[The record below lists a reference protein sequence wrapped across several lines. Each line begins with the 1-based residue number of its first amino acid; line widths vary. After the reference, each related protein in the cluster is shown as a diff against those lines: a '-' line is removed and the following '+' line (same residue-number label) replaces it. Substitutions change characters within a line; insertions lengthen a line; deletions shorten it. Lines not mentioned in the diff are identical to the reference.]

1 MLIIKTSN
9 MTSITEVTPKRKC
22 TSVCCYMAS
31 PGEYYYNTLLCC
43 HYFSSSSVVSRTFSA
58 LCMYSTFGHHS
69 HPWVTF
75 VPNLVS
81 FDGSIAELAHGEKSC
96 IQSINHSIILSPSLF
111 DAPGTVSLRK
121 TNLM

>member
-1 MLIIKTSN
+1 MTGHHRDPKQKLQTGYRAPSLKQTSRCDAF
-9 MTSITEVTPKRKC
+9 T
-22 TSVCCYMAS
+22 
-31 PGEYYYNTLLCC
+31 
-43 HYFSSSSVVSRTFSA
+43 SSSVVSRTFSA
-58 LCMYSTFGHHS
+58 LCMYSTFRHHS

-81 FDGSIAELAHGEKSC
+81 FEGSIAELAHGEKSC
-96 IQSINHSIILSPSLF
+96 IQSINHTIILSPSLF